1 MADLV
6 APAEGALAWSTTP
19 EQLVKKGAAVGTVA
33 GTPFNAGNVG
43 LVVQKAAEGATVT
56 QGQNLG
62 HIIYFEAY
70 ARAQVTGVVP
80 ATSWRCEVSSAAA
93 GQKAPCKVTGVA
105 PKGAGYLVT
114 ATVEPR
120 WFDDA
125 ADAVLRL
132 APP

>member
-1 MADLV
+1 MGDLI
-6 APAEGALAWSTTP
+6 APADGALTWTTAP
-19 EQLVKKGAAVGTVA
+19 EQLVKKGASVGTVA
-33 GTPFNAGNVG
+33 GTPFSAASIG
-43 LVVQKAAEGATVT
+43 LVVQQAAEGATVT

-70 ARAQVTGVVP
+70 ARALVTGAEP
-80 ATSWRCEVSSAAA
+80 TTKWRCEVSSAAA
-93 GQKAPCKVTGVA
+93 GQKSPCKVTGVA
-105 PKGAGYLVT
+105 AKRGGFLVT

-125 ADAVLRL
+125 TDAVLRL